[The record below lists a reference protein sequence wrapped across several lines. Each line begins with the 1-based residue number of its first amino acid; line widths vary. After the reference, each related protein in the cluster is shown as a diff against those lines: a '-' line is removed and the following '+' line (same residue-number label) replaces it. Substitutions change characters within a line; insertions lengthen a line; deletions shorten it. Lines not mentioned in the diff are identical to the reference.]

1 MTQNKKPVK
10 TLSKNE
16 PMRINR
22 YLSIRGIA
30 TRKGADELIKK
41 GVVLLNGKKAVL
53 GDKIGPKDK
62 VSIAGVIDTGNY
74 HYFVY
79 CKPKGVTT
87 LPEKNTLSVMTMAN
101 SLPKDA
107 FPVGR
112 LDKDSEG
119 LLIITNDGRITKKLL
134 DGKYNHEKEYIV
146 EVSHP
151 IEHNFMV
158 RLRDGVRLGK
168 EMTKK
173 AKVRK
178 IDKYTFEII
187 ITEGKNRQIRR
198 MCASFNQEV
207 RELKRVRIMN
217 IELGNLHPNTY
228 REIKGKDLEDFLK
241 KVL

>member
-1 MTQNKKPVK
+1 MTPNKKKANSDSV
-10 TLSKNE
+10 
-16 PMRINR
+16 RINK
-22 YLSIRGIA
+22 YLADQGIA
-30 TRKGADELIKK
+30 TRRGADKLISIGKILINGKRAKLGDVVHEGDDVTLK
-41 GVVLLNGKKAVL
+41 GVKEERL
-53 GDKIGPKDK
+53 
-62 VSIAGVIDTGNY
+62 
-74 HYFVY
+74 VY
-79 CKPKGVTT
+79 YAYNKPVGVTT
-87 LPEKNTLSVMTMAN
+87 VGKQEGEEEI
-101 SLPKDA
+101 KDIIQ
-107 FPVGR
+107 FPFRVFPLGR
-112 LDKDSEG
+112 LDKDSSG
-119 LLIITNDGRITKKLL
+119 LLIVTNDGRITKKLL

-207 RELKRVRIMN
+207 RSLKRVRIMN

-228 REIKGKDLEDFLK
+228 REIKGKELEDFLK